1 MSSYNLSYSIK
12 LSPPTIKIFNYF
24 SFPMGDQHHSNEAA
38 HITLGLLGNMASCLF
53 FLSSAPTIVRIVR
66 SKSNGGLSGDLYVL
80 KLFNCMLWCLYGL
93 PFVHPHDVWV
103 VLTNSFGC
111 VFALMY
117 ILTYF
122 CYGTTHEKISLL
134 WKLCTILSSFIVMVV
149 LLVLL
154 SRSQRQKIL
163 VVGTISTIV
172 SSGMH
177 ITLLSQCR
185 LAIQLRERKFLHP
198 NASLAAFLKGAIWT
212 AYGLVDFDIFIL
224 IPNGVGVMIGI
235 IQVILVFFLMKSE
248 EPKLDR
254 EEGGNKDMGQMRRSL
269 ELKIECNEIDK
280 DQETLDSTIKVR
292 RASLSS
298 ISRASSL
305 LGPPRQGSISSS
317 LIVPITLNDN
327 DVVPFSH

>member
-177 ITLLSQCR
+177 ITLLSQCVR
-185 LAIQLRERKFLHP
+185 FHSQY
-198 NASLAAFLKGAIWT
+198 LK
-212 AYGLVDFDIFIL
+212 
-224 IPNGVGVMIGI
+224 
-235 IQVILVFFLMKSE
+235 
-248 EPKLDR
+248 
-254 EEGGNKDMGQMRRSL
+254 
-269 ELKIECNEIDK
+269 
-280 DQETLDSTIKVR
+280 
-292 RASLSS
+292 
-298 ISRASSL
+298 
-305 LGPPRQGSISSS
+305 
-317 LIVPITLNDN
+317 
-327 DVVPFSH
+327 